1 MLQREWVS
9 ETDENFCFFQ
19 IYVVA
24 VVVVVVSFPT
34 EAADVAD
41 AVDANVVGKFWCCCW
56 EKSNRTQWFLY
67 TQRVKN
73 NIMTGLHKWFYANL
87 TAVERE

>member
-1 MLQREWVS
+1 MS

-24 VVVVVVSFPT
+24 VVVSFPT

-41 AVDANVVGKFWCCCW
+41 AVDANVVGKF
-56 EKSNRTQWFLY
+56 
-67 TQRVKN
+67 
-73 NIMTGLHKWFYANL
+73 
-87 TAVERE
+87 

>member
-1 MLQREWVS
+1 MS

-24 VVVVVVSFPT
+24 VAVVVVSFPT

-41 AVDANVVGKFWCCCW
+41 AVDANVVGKF
-56 EKSNRTQWFLY
+56 
-67 TQRVKN
+67 
-73 NIMTGLHKWFYANL
+73 
-87 TAVERE
+87 